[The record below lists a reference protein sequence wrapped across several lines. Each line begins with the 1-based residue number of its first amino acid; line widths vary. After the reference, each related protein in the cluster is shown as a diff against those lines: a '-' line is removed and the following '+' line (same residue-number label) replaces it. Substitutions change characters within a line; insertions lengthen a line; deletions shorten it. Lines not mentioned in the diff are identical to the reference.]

1 MQLLTAT
8 VKIFLKNPTETQAL
22 VQKVRLSFTA
32 LKHCTKALR
41 ALQPSQRFNHAS
53 ILVD

>member
-1 MQLLTAT
+1 VQLLTAT

-32 LKHCTKALR
+32 LKKKRLR
-41 ALQPSQRFNHAS
+41 GLPP
-53 ILVD
+53 